1 MLARAHLGALR
12 AAVSS
17 NRLDVADR
25 HLEQVRRLLA
35 EHGTRDRW
43 GDVSLARAEADVAM
57 RSGSRADLD
66 RAAEHLR
73 AELTADL
80 ADVDRADTLLSL
92 GEVEGERGEADAV
105 AVLGQAVELLRRSPP
120 DGVLAAALSSLAE
133 HDLRADDDVAAARD
147 QQESMYLAAELALP
161 GLLGSAFVI
170 AARLAERLGVEDAAI
185 RLHGAAEV
193 LYEEVGF
200 VLLPSDQAL
209 SDAMRARV
217 RQRLGAERVDALT
230 REGRALDRD
239 AAMALADEVFGRFPV

>member
-1 MLARAHLGALR
+1 LAF
-12 AAVSS
+12 
-17 NRLDVADR
+17 
-25 HLEQVRRLLA
+25 
-35 EHGTRDRW
+35 
-43 GDVSLARAEADVAM
+43 
-57 RSGSRADLD
+57 
-66 RAAEHLR
+66 
-73 AELTADL
+73 
-80 ADVDRADTLLSL
+80 
-92 GEVEGERGEADAV
+92 
-105 AVLGQAVELLRRSPP
+105 
-120 DGVLAAALSSLAE
+120 
-133 HDLRADDDVAAARD
+133 
-147 QQESMYLAAELALP
+147 P
-161 GLLGSAFVI
+161 GLLGRAFVI